1 MADTVRKLI
10 WLYFWTLIFEGVFRK
25 WLTPGLANEWLLIRE
40 PIVFACY
47 FLAFSENRF
56 PRERPVLLAIMLGVF
71 AFVFS
76 GILLSVP
83 MGVVAFGIKASFL
96 HIPMIYLIPRYFD
109 RDDVILMGKWVLVF
123 AVPNSILMLMQFGV
137 SPDHWLNAS
146 AGGGAGQLEGAQ
158 GRIRAPGLFPFTT
171 GAAQFIALALS
182 FVLYGL
188 VSREAYR
195 RKLLYVV
202 LCLLALSLVV
212 SISRLAIGNTVVVVA
227 MLGVIAFYSRNRKL
241 SIFFSVAVPLLL
253 VALVVSRFEVF
264 DEGIEA
270 FEQRLVRTGDIGA
283 GLGGTALNWYQRT
296 LNDLTAGL
304 YLAAGDISFT
314 GEGLGMGTNVAARF
328 MTGELGFML
337 AEGEWARLV
346 LEMGPIL
353 GLMLIGIRIAIVWFM
368 LQLSIAAVQKGNF
381 LPILLFGASFL
392 LVLNGQW
399 GQVTTQGFAVLGAG
413 LTLAATRLPAGEVEP
428 KSMRR
433 R

>member
-1 MADTVRKLI
+1 MI
-10 WLYFWTLIFEGVFRK
+10 EGVFRK

-47 FLAFSENRF
+47 FLAFAENRF
-56 PRERPVLLAIMLGVF
+56 PREKPVLIAIMLGVF

-76 GILLSVP
+76 GLLLSVP
-83 MGVVAFGIKASFL
+83 MGVAMFGLKASFL
-96 HIPMIYLIPRYFD
+96 HIPMIYLIPRYFN
-109 RDDVILMGKWVLVF
+109 RDDVIQMGKWVLII

-146 AGGGAGQLEGAQ
+146 AGGGAGQMEGAQ
-158 GRIRAPGLFPFTT
+158 GRIRAPGLFPFIT
-171 GAAQFIALALS
+171 GSAQFIALALS
-182 FVLYGL
+182 FTLYGL
-188 VSREAYR
+188 VTREAYR
-195 RKLLYVV
+195 RKFLYFVLSLLI
-202 LCLLALSLVV
+202 LSLVV
-212 SISRLAIGNTVVVVA
+212 SISRLAIGNAVVVVA
-227 MLGVIAFYSRNRKL
+227 MLGVIAIYSRDSKL
-241 SIFFSVAVPLLL
+241 SVFSSVAIPLLL

-264 DEGIEA
+264 DEGLDA
-270 FEQRLVRTGDIGA
+270 FEQRLVRTGDLGA
-283 GLGGTALNWYQRT
+283 GIGGTAMNWYQRT

-328 MTGELGFML
+328 MTGELGFLL
-337 AEGEWARLV
+337 AEGEWARIV

-353 GLMLIGIRIAIVWFM
+353 GLLLVAVRIAIVWFM
-368 LQLSIAAVQKGNF
+368 LQLSLAAAQKGNF

-413 LTLAATRLPAGEVEP
+413 LTLAATRVPESNAA
-428 KSMRR
+428 SQSRR
-433 R
+433 RK